1 MEPFVSIASIA
12 APLLERDIDTD
23 IIFPARYLLLTSK
36 TGLGRYAFFER
47 RYEDDGKT
55 EKADFPLNQPAFRGA
70 QIIVAGSNFGCGSSR
85 EHAVWALAD
94 LGVRCVIADSF
105 GDIFYS
111 NCFKNGLLPVVV
123 TPEQRAD
130 LTARAAARETLDADL
145 EHQEIR
151 TADGGVIAFRVDGWR
166 REALLNGWDEV
177 ATISRTRGQSIA
189 AFEDAQRKRCSWL
202 YADE

>member
-12 APLLERDIDTD
+12 APLPERDIDTD

-47 RYEDDGKT
+47 RYEADGKT

-70 QIIVAGSNFGCGSSR
+70 QIIVSGSNFGCGSSR

-111 NCFKNGLLPVVV
+111 NCFKNGLLPVMV
-123 TPEQRAD
+123 TPGQRAD
-130 LTARAAARETLDADL
+130 LTTRASAGESLDVDL

-166 REALLNGWDEV
+166 REALLNGWDEI
-177 ATISRTRGQSIA
+177 ATISQTRGQSIA
-189 AFEDAQRKRCSWL
+189 AFEDAQRRRSSWL

>member
-12 APLLERDIDTD
+12 APLPERDIDTD

-47 RYEDDGKT
+47 RYEADGKT

-70 QIIVAGSNFGCGSSR
+70 QIIVSGSNFGCGSSR

-111 NCFKNGLLPVVV
+111 NCFKNGLLPVMV
-123 TPEQRAD
+123 TPGQRAD
-130 LTARAAARETLDADL
+130 LTTRASAGKSLDVDL

-166 REALLNGWDEV
+166 REALLNGWDEI
-177 ATISRTRGQSIA
+177 ATISQTRGQSIA
-189 AFEDAQRKRCSWL
+189 AFEDAQRKRCCWL